1 MCTKSDNVLMC
12 LQVSVEGSRWTKF
25 RDKVKHAA
33 EKAGKEALP
42 VVGGKVAGAAIAAAG
57 KKR

>member
-1 MCTKSDNVLMC
+1 M
-12 LQVSVEGSRWTKF
+12 SVEGSRWTRF

-33 EKAGKEALP
+33 EKVGKAAAP
-42 VVGGKVAGAAIAAAG
+42 VLGQKIAGAAIAAAG